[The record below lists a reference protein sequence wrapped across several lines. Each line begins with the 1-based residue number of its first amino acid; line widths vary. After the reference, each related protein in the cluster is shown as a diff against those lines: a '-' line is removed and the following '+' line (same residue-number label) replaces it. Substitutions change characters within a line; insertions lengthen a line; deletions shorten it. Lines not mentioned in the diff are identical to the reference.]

1 MYRVSSRLVYISTA
15 RFGIRTPK
23 DIAFLFGYFLPIFIP
38 IIVFARPT
46 QKAMFLF
53 KSWSV
58 ATRILYKHNR
68 NILEDSTDLLP
79 AFPHEAF

>member
-23 DIAFLFGYFLPIFIP
+23 DIAFLFGYFLL

-68 NILEDSTDLLP
+68 NILEDLRICFQLSHTRH
-79 AFPHEAF
+79 F